1 MPLEINTWGSRA
13 RWLGIAL
20 SFALSGLALAVTL
33 NLWFSV
39 SHNSSRI
46 SETERRNDVLQAQVD
61 ALADANAKQDQLL
74 QQANQELMRTGGSP
88 LAPPRLV
95 AVSFAAD
102 GCAFVFTM
110 SDGSSITSQLPPVLC
125 KE

>member
-1 MPLEINTWGSRA
+1 MGQPGEVARYRLVVRA
-13 RWLGIAL
+13 VRLGVGRDAQP
-20 SFALSGLALAVTL
+20 
-33 NLWFSV
+33 WFGV